1 MTIELRVDQE
11 GAIPDRLRL
20 TGRWHSTPTGPLRF
34 AIDGEVVEA
43 DYRLPTSGSVL
54 VWPRRVLG
62 GIVGLHRIELDVHIG
77 PHRLSL
83 GGEAGR
89 PPYWPGI
96 TLPGTL
102 TGPRRSYDVRVSID
116 SLQLA
121 HLWLV
126 LTAVP
131 PLER

>member
-1 MTIELRVDQE
+1 MTVELRVDQE

-20 TGRWHSTPTGPLRF
+20 TGHWHRTIDGPLRF

-77 PHRLSL
+77 PHTLNVA
-83 GGEAGR
+83 GEVGR
-89 PPYWPGI
+89 PPYWPGL
-96 TLPGTL
+96 TLPGRL
-102 TGPRRSYDVRVSID
+102 QGPRRSYDVRVSID

-121 HLWLV
+121 NLWLT
-126 LTAVP
+126 LTAAP
-131 PLER
+131 PAE